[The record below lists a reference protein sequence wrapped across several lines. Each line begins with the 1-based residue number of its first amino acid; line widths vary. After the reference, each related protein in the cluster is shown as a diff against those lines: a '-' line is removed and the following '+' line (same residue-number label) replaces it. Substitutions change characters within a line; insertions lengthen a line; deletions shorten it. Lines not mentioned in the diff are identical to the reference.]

1 MKSLCLKFALG
12 FAVLPL
18 LASAANEKLVADGQ
32 TVVFLGDSITCYGA
46 VKPDGYVKLVVSG
59 LAANG
64 INVKWFGAGVA
75 GQKAWHM
82 KDRFERDVLARKPDL
97 VTISAGVN
105 DVWFPGADCTPEK
118 FRADMQDMITRAKA
132 AGIRVVLLTPSSA
145 YANEGDDLRI
155 QNYAKCVCELASA
168 NGVVLADTRK
178 AFRALVDDPASPK
191 IDAQGRKATVDGV
204 HLAPTGN
211 RAFAREV
218 LRAFGLNDAERAKA
232 EEEWNTKTF
241 CPVSAHVAVPYPAYC
256 ALESA
261 TDARKHRFEDCC
273 NELCRKGVAAMI
285 ADQKFDPPVAAE
297 PVRPE
302 VKSDQ
307 ADIVYLGDRLVD
319 FDRNSRSGL
328 CRQMRL
334 AGAVSGKGRALT
346 SVIPTGVLSLNAAWD
361 AQIAARKPKYLV
373 VATYVFEIFS
383 VKVDDAVAEVKTLVE
398 KASAAGTKV
407 ILVTTRPT
415 KNPDAEKKFNSA
427 LRALADGKRVFVL
440 DQREILND
448 VVARRSANPYASFA
462 SVGFELNPSANLT
475 LGRTLLPMLGFTS
488 DEIEKTYAKVNTLP
502 DFADIWANTCLTFG
516 EYDALLKLANR
527 RGLAFPALVDLSLRR
542 GADFFEGKPIKGE

>member
-1 MKSLCLKFALG
+1 MKSLCLQFALG
-12 FAVLPL
+12 LLVLPL

-82 KDRFERDVLARKPDL
+82 KERFERDVLARKPDL

-218 LRAFGLNDAERAKA
+218 LRAFGLSDAERAKA
-232 EEEWNTKTF
+232 EEEWNTKPF

-273 NELCRKGVAAMI
+273 NELCHKGVAAMI

-297 PVRPE
+297 PVRPDE
-302 VKSDQ
+302 PHVAIREAA
-307 ADIVYLGDRLVD
+307 ADE
-319 FDRNSRSGL
+319 
-328 CRQMRL
+328 
-334 AGAVSGKGRALT
+334 GRE
-346 SVIPTGVLSLNAAWD
+346 N
-361 AQIAARKPKYLV
+361 R
-373 VATYVFEIFS
+373 
-383 VKVDDAVAEVKTLVE
+383 VE
-398 KASAAGTKV
+398 KA
-407 ILVTTRPT
+407 
-415 KNPDAEKKFNSA
+415 E
-427 LRALADGKRVFVL
+427 
-440 DQREILND
+440 
-448 VVARRSANPYASFA
+448 
-462 SVGFELNPSANLT
+462 
-475 LGRTLLPMLGFTS
+475 
-488 DEIEKTYAKVNTLP
+488 
-502 DFADIWANTCLTFG
+502 
-516 EYDALLKLANR
+516 
-527 RGLAFPALVDLSLRR
+527 PALKRRRLTLRR
-542 GADFFEGKPIKGE
+542 GIPSAVDPNCLALYRRHGRIPEVALGENAERDLRLQRPAVIANRGLRLPVAVPRRVTHTVDVIRPSALQVRLGAGRNDAQMEEAVFRPRR